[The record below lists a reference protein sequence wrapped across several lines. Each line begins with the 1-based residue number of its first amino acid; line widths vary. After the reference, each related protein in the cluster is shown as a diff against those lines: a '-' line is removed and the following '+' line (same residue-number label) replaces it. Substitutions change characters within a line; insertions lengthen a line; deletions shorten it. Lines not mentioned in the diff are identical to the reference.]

1 MLDTGNAALA
11 KKLAEFRTAQ
21 TTATGAMTLPPK
33 LRAK

>member
-1 MLDTGNAALA
+1 MLARGNASLA
-11 KKLAEFRTAQ
+11 RKLAAFRAAQ